1 MTRPG
6 PGLVDT
12 QAVASDLVVSGR
24 TAAIIDQISPGSV
37 SVRIP
42 GGAEEELAAAAEA
55 LRGYGWQVDE
65 PGGWLL
71 VTRGEEPFSAGRWH
85 PAGAPPA
92 RRSGRGAAA
101 GAVVAL
107 GGAGF
112 FMWAAWTG
120 YNPLWLRLTGLAA
133 AVAVVAW
140 LRSRRHRAAG
150 RGQARFWPLAV
161 SFPDDYEADP
171 HLAGTS
177 QEFSYASPQER
188 REAAARWQQ
197 GGCVTVN
204 GRPFTAVTMEVL

>member
-85 PAGAPPA
+85 PAGAAPA

-120 YNPLWLRLTGLAA
+120 YNPLWLRLTGLAT

-140 LRSRRHRAAG
+140 LRYRHRAAG
-150 RGQARFWPLAV
+150 RGQTRFWPLAV
-161 SFPDDYEADP
+161 SFPGDYQADR

-177 QEFSYASPQER
+177 QVFHYASPQER
-188 REAAARWQQ
+188 REAAARWRQA
-197 GGCVTVN
+197 GCTPVN
-204 GRPFTAVTMEVL
+204 RRPFTDNPMEVP